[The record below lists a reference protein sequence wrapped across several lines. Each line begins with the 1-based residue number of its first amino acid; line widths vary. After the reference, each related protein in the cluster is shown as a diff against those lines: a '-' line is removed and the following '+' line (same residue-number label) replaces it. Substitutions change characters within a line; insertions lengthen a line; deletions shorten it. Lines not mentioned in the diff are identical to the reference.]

1 MGWDNLE
8 GCDGV
13 GGSAVQ
19 KGGDICT
26 HPADSLHCKAETD
39 NIVKQFYSNKKSNG
53 LQRLCYEN
61 KNPLCVP
68 VSISHY

>member
-13 GGSAVQ
+13 GGSEVQ

-39 NIVKQFYSNKKSNG
+39 NIVKQFYSNKSNSREPSKVSF
-53 LQRLCYEN
+53 QVERAQEN
-61 KNPLCVP
+61 K
-68 VSISHY
+68 